1 MLGSTSQGKGIR
13 GFSLLEV
20 ILAMVV
26 IGLLAAL
33 LVPAVRTARERADRR
48 ADVANLRQ
56 IGVALLGFAGDNQN
70 NFPMAAGRIGWGE
83 ASPVT
88 GAGPWTEQVLPYLGG
103 GTRMSFVHGRPLPL
117 TLRELSLRAI
127 FWGRG
132 PRWLPSGASV
142 P

>member
-1 MLGSTSQGKGIR
+1 MGWVRMLGSSSQGKVIQ

-33 LVPAVRTARERADRR
+33 LVPAVRTARERADRG

-70 NFPMAAGRIGWGE
+70 NFPMAAGRIGWGRPVR
-83 ASPVT
+83 SPAR
-88 GAGPWTEQVLPYLGG
+88 GLG
-103 GTRMSFVHGRPLPL
+103 RSRSFL
-117 TLRELSLRAI
+117 I
-127 FWGRG
+127 
-132 PRWLPSGASV
+132 
-142 P
+142 